1 MPLFTYFTRSNSK
14 KVIQKKIRPIWF
26 IISFPNPNVCL
37 PGKPYEISNLRY
49 GICEIWIW
57 KNEKNTK
64 IHRYMSVMDSHV
76 FLTQN
81 LEENCRKG
89 NEPWRL
95 DMRAV

>member
-1 MPLFTYFTRSNSK
+1 MPLFTYYTRSNLK
-14 KVIQKKIRPIWF
+14 KVIQKKVRPIG
-26 IISFPNPNVCL
+26 SLLVFPIQTCL

-64 IHRYMSVMDSHV
+64 IHRYMSVIDSHV

-89 NEPWRL
+89 NEQWRL